1 MNALWT
7 RVLRSIY
14 KKEPITGFILTAGA
28 VDVAIGGVDQN
39 SSLVFFGLFFVTGAL
54 ALRWW
59 QLYNRPLEPRVSAP
73 PERAPIGALPSQASR
88 PSLPDL
94 AIAKKR

>member
-1 MNALWT
+1 MNAVWT
-7 RVLRSIY
+7 RVLRSLY
-14 KKEPITGFILTAGA
+14 RKEPITGFVLTASA
-28 VDVAIGGVDQN
+28 VDVAIGGIDQN

-59 QLYNRPLEPRVSAP
+59 HLYNRPERIAAP
-73 PERAPIGALPSQASR
+73 PERAPIGALPAQASR

-94 AIAKKR
+94 AVAKKR